1 VLNNLFLATATAT
14 VFLGTLYPLFLDAY
28 SGDSVSVGAPFY
40 SRTFVP
46 LMVPLVAAMGV
57 GPFLAWKR
65 ADLAGVLGRL
75 KLAAGVAVAAVLAAL
90 YLERGGPVLALF
102 GVALA
107 AWLFSASLL
116 EWAGRVKLLRVPL
129 ADSLRRARNLPR
141 SAYGMTLAHAG
152 LAVAIAGMTASAAWK
167 TEEILVLRPGD
178 SVQVAG
184 TSYLFE
190 GVERS
195 QGPNYQSDTAT
206 ITVTRD
212 GRRIARLS
220 PEKRLYPVQN
230 MPTTEAA
237 IHTTGLA
244 DLYVALGDSD
254 GQGGWT
260 VRIFHEPLVPWIW
273 AGSLFMV
280 LGGFISL
287 TDRRLRFGAPA
298 RRRAARGAGETAK
311 A

>member
-1 VLNNLFLATATAT
+1 
-14 VFLGTLYPLFLDAY
+14 
-28 SGDSVSVGAPFY
+28 
-40 SRTFVP
+40 
-46 LMVPLVAAMGV
+46 
-57 GPFLAWKR
+57 
-65 ADLAGVLGRL
+65 
-75 KLAAGVAVAAVLAAL
+75 
-90 YLERGGPVLALF
+90 
-102 GVALA
+102 
-107 AWLFSASLL
+107 
-116 EWAGRVKLLRVPL
+116 
-129 ADSLRRARNLPR
+129 
-141 SAYGMTLAHAG
+141 
-152 LAVAIAGMTASAAWK
+152 
-167 TEEILVLRPGD
+167 
-178 SVQVAG
+178 
-184 TSYLFE
+184 
-190 GVERS
+190 
-195 QGPNYQSDTAT
+195 
-206 ITVTRD
+206 VTRD